1 MPIPLDLLDVYLRYL
16 VEWLGAMDILGLST
30 YSHFEIVDVG
40 VLHIV
45 RVIVVFVEE
54 ICWHHDSLQLLNFI
68 IEVYLIDS

>member
-1 MPIPLDLLDVYLRYL
+1 MLIPLDLLDVYLRYL

-45 RVIVVFVEE
+45 RVIVVFAEE
-54 ICWHHDSLQLLNFI
+54 IRWHHDSLQLLHFI
-68 IEVYLIDS
+68 IGMRLIDS